1 MVLAAWVLLALRSG
15 GLYNGMAVAAALSVA
30 LLLRVGGV
38 RPGWKRG
45 LLALLAT
52 AVLIALANWFIIALQ
67 VGLPLGLDAWDSLT
81 KLGFNFLWTLLGL
94 AMGLPDAVFIS
105 MALLAAALLG
115 R

>member
-1 MVLAAWVLLALRSG
+1 MIALWVVLSLR
-15 GLYNGMAVAAALSVA
+15 NGSLCSWMAIAVALDVA
-30 LLLRVGGV
+30 LLLRVGGT
-38 RPGWKRG
+38 RAGWKRG

-52 AVLIALANWFIIALQ
+52 AVIIALANWLIIALQ

-105 MALLAAALLG
+105 MALLAAALMG